1 MESSS
6 GATVLAVLMRHGLLL
21 ALALPACT
29 TAASAARAPFAIS
42 APVDL
47 GAIAT
52 FEGVVHYEARRP
64 TLQGASQALESRP
77 ARFVEVVAE
86 DAEHREL
93 SHTATDAVGHFAL
106 QAPTRT
112 ASLAVFAHVTRD
124 GSDIRVSAQADGSVT
139 HALRASHPDANHAI
153 DLVATDAAVDGI
165 AGAFHI
171 ADTLLTGLDATRAWT
186 GQTLPPLVV
195 YWGRGVTTEWSFY
208 RGERPAHSG
217 RFCLEL
223 LGGSP
228 GRQRSTDTDEHDEGI
243 ILHELGHFVFD
254 RLSSNSSTGGSHPTG
269 SLIDPGL
276 AWEEGRATW
285 FSSAVRRDPHYQ
297 DTIGMEPEGSLRIDH
312 DLEHATPGARGIG
325 NEMSVSDV
333 LWDLIDG
340 SEGYVDEDRDGV
352 AVTPAVLM
360 RAMMPWRDQASA
372 YPALGTFLRLLT
384 EGETPT
390 VRRDELIAML
400 ERTHEPTGMVPRDDR
415 DDWPTNLV
423 VPGVVGGKIDGLTN
437 PAPSGGRARPQNG
450 FDALRV
456 FRVQMT
462 GRGWLHL
469 EMVIDGSGGQTDH
482 TDIDMELRD
491 HRGDLIVAARGSAR
505 RETLG
510 RLLEPGFYYV
520 YVRDGGQ
527 GNRANFEL
535 RARTNLLPSP

>member
-1 MESSS
+1 M
-6 GATVLAVLMRHGLLL
+6 LKRHALLL
-21 ALALPACT
+21 SFALSACT
-29 TAASAARAPFAIS
+29 TARATSSAAIAPP
-42 APVDL
+42 PVDL
-47 GAIAT
+47 GPPAT
-52 FEGVVHYEARRP
+52 FQGVVRYEARRP
-64 TLQGASQALESRP
+64 TLQGASAALESRP

-86 DAEHREL
+86 DASHREL
-93 SHTATDAVGHFAL
+93 SRTVTDAEGRFTL
-106 QAPTRT
+106 QAP
-112 ASLAVFAHVTRD
+112 A
-124 GSDIRVSAQADGSVT
+124 RVSAIAVLAHVSREGSDVRVSPQGDGSVT
-139 HALRASHPDANHAI
+139 HALRLSRPDASRAI
-153 DLVATDAAVDGI
+153 ELVAADATPDGI

-171 ADTLLTGLDATRAWT
+171 ADTILTGLDATRSWT

-208 RGERPAHSG
+208 RGERPARSG

-254 RLSSNSSTGGSHPTG
+254 RLSSNSSTGGSHPAG
-269 SLIDPGL
+269 YLIDPGL

-297 DTIGMEPEGSLRIDH
+297 DTIGLEPEGSLRVDH
-312 DLEHATPGARGIG
+312 DLEHPTPGARGIG

-340 SEGYVDEDRDGV
+340 SDGYDDDDHDGV
-352 AVTPAVLM
+352 AIAPAVVM
-360 RAMMPWRDQASA
+360 RAMMSWRDQPAA
-372 YPALGTFLRLLT
+372 YPALGTFLRQISTGESPAVPRDALL
-384 EGETPT
+384 
-390 VRRDELIAML
+390 AML
-400 ERTHEPTGMVPRDDR
+400 QRTHEPTEMVPRDEGE
-415 DDWPTNLV
+415 DWPANLP

-456 FRVQMT
+456 YRVQMPA
-462 GRGWLHL
+462 RGWLHL
-469 EMVIDGSGGQTDH
+469 ELVIDGTGRPTDH
-482 TDIDMELRD
+482 TDIDLELRD
-491 HRGDLIVAARGSAR
+491 HRGDVISAARGTEA

-510 RLLEPGFYYV
+510 RLLDAGFYYV

-535 RARTNLLPSP
+535 RARTRLLGAP